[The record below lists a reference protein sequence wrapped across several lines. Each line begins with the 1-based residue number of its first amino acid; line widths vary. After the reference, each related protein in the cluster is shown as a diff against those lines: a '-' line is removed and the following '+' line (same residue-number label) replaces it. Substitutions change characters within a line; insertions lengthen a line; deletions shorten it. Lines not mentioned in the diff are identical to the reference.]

1 MDKRQSDLVG
11 GYKLETKFFHDHVR
25 HAIYVEKAET
35 RNRKVKEDW
44 SNCGELGRGGFG
56 VVYKQ
61 VEKATGRYRAVKA
74 IDKRRASPLDCSRE
88 ILVMAKLA
96 KVCISHLWGNSPHP
110 ATLTGLSCGL
120 MNSHLFFS
128 IHHCL

>member
-1 MDKRQSDLVG
+1 MDKTQSDLVR

-25 HAIYVEKAET
+25 HTRYVEKAEN

-61 VEKATGRYRAVKA
+61 IEKATGRYRAVKA
-74 IDKRRASPLDCSRE
+74 IDKRGPLRLDYSRE
-88 ILVMAKLA
+88 LLMMAKLA
-96 KVCISHLWGNSPHP
+96 KVCVL
-110 ATLTGLSCGL
+110 TLEGIFPSSLPLRDCLVCLMDSC
-120 MNSHLFFS
+120 FS
-128 IHHCL
+128 IRHCL